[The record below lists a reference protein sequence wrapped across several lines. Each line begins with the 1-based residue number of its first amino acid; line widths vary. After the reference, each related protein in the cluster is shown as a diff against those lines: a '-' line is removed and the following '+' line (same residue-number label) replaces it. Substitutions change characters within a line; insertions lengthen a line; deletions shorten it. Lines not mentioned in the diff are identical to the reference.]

1 MKQINEKA
9 TAVTAASDSDNAC
22 TDCGRSW
29 SGKLN
34 FCGVCGNRLIPY
46 SQLKQFFPN
55 RRFVRVNY

>member
-22 TDCGRSW
+22 TDCGRAW

>member
-1 MKQINEKA
+1 MNQINQKA
-9 TAVTAASDSDNAC
+9 TAITAALETDNAC
-22 TDCGRSW
+22 NNCGRSW
-29 SGKLN
+29 SGNLN